1 MQGHWIISL
10 YQISLIRIEKSPF
23 SPLRSCKA
31 RSTSHREFQRS
42 KDENREQR
50 TKKQKQHES
59 SMNNSASLTP
69 VQGLST
75 VAYMIVT
82 SLSQLSHWLHQL
94 PTVVQAS
101 ENTNLCTKFLLQFLE
116 QWEELAM
123 LLASNKQQHKEI
135 TKSRKT
141 QQPTPNAQN
150 RTAEK
155 KDQVGLQED
164 FIQNHLEYSK
174 CWNSKK
180 EIFLIEQPSS
190 PL

>member
-1 MQGHWIISL
+1 
-10 YQISLIRIEKSPF
+10 
-23 SPLRSCKA
+23 
-31 RSTSHREFQRS
+31 
-42 KDENREQR
+42 
-50 TKKQKQHES
+50 
-59 SMNNSASLTP
+59 MNNSASLTP

-75 VAYMIVT
+75 VACMTVT
-82 SLSQLSHWLHQL
+82 SQSQLSHWLHQL

-116 QWEELAM
+116 WWEELAM
-123 LLASNKQQHKEI
+123 LLASNKQQQKEM

-141 QQPTPNAQN
+141 WQLTPNAQN

-164 FIQNHLEYSK
+164 FMQNHLEYSK
-174 CWNSKK
+174 CRNSKK
-180 EIFLIEQPSS
+180 ECLHFEQPSS

>member
-1 MQGHWIISL
+1 M
-10 YQISLIRIEKSPF
+10 
-23 SPLRSCKA
+23 
-31 RSTSHREFQRS
+31 
-42 KDENREQR
+42 
-50 TKKQKQHES
+50 
-59 SMNNSASLTP
+59 
-69 VQGLST
+69 
-75 VAYMIVT
+75 
-82 SLSQLSHWLHQL
+82 
-94 PTVVQAS
+94 VQAS
-101 ENTNLCTKFLLQFLE
+101 ENTNLCTKILLQFLE

-123 LLASNKQQHKEI
+123 LLASNKQEHKEI

-174 CWNSKK
+174 CWNSEKQ
-180 EIFLIEQPSS
+180 FLHIEQPSS